1 MDATDNSREHYAN
14 IFSGNDSLNPER
26 SENNFVRAAAKYE
39 YPMEQRCQNS
49 FQQYEN
55 DVLKA
60 YSIDPVAT
68 KERNGFVLCKEQDGG
83 RNNNSMTKNLHNRL
97 AIEHP
102 LDSCSVTTEQLEL
115 TSECEVTVL
124 KAYGI
129 LPAQLFWKPCQF
141 F

>member
-1 MDATDNSREHYAN
+1 MEVTENSREHYPN
-14 IFSGNDSLNPER
+14 ILSRNDSHNPER

-39 YPMEQRCQNS
+39 YAMEQRSQNS

-68 KERNGFVLCKEQDGG
+68 KGRNGFVLCKEQDGG
-83 RNNNSMTKNLHNRL
+83 RNDKSMTKNFQNLL

-102 LDSCSVTTEQLEL
+102 LASCSLATVQLEL
-115 TSECEVTVL
+115 RTQYELTVL

-129 LPAQLFWKPCQF
+129 LPVQLFF
-141 F
+141 

>member
-1 MDATDNSREHYAN
+1 MDVTDYSRERHAN
-14 IFSGNDSLNPER
+14 ILSRKSSHNSKL
-26 SENNFVRAAAKYE
+26 SKTNFVRTAAKYE
-39 YPMEQRCQNS
+39 YAMEQRSQNS

-68 KERNGFVLCKEQDGG
+68 KERNGFVLCKEEDGG
-83 RNNNSMTKNLHNRL
+83 RNNNSVTKNFQDLL

-102 LDSCSVTTEQLEL
+102 LVSCSVTTKQLEL
-115 TSECEVTVL
+115 TTEYELTVL

-129 LPAQLFWKPCQF
+129 LPAQLF
-141 F
+141 

>member
-1 MDATDNSREHYAN
+1 MDITDYSRERHAN
-14 IFSGNDSLNPER
+14 ILSRKGSHNPKLSR
-26 SENNFVRAAAKYE
+26 NNLVSTKAKSEYA
-39 YPMEQRCQNS
+39 MEQRSQNS

-68 KERNGFVLCKEQDGG
+68 KERNGFVLCKERDGG
-83 RNNNSMTKNLHNRL
+83 RNSSSMTKKFHDRL

-102 LDSCSVTTEQLEL
+102 LVSCSVTTEQLEL
-115 TSECEVTVL
+115 TTEYELTVL

-129 LPAQLFWKPCQF
+129 LPAQLF
-141 F
+141 